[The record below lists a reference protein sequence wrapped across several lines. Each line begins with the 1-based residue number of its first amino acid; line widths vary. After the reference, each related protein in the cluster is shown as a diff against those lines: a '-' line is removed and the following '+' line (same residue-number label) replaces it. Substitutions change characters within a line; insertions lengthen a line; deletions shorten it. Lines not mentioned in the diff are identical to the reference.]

1 MNMKIDLELVKK
13 MRAEKAWSQEEL
25 AVASDLS
32 LRTVQ
37 RIEKGG
43 NASLESKK
51 ALASAFGVK
60 TSDLDIKEDNSAF
73 SDESSGA
80 FYFRIESGTKLA
92 EIVGGACAY
101 RLSHDDPRSQEEAE
115 LLASAAQS
123 IKDWGEIW
131 SDLEAG
137 DRVNAAYYLLQVIQ
151 ELEST
156 GIWVFGLRTDE
167 AYPGLKGDK
176 WPVANVFL
184 MREDNPK
191 LIKLDLS
198 NIG

>member
-1 MNMKIDLELVKK
+1 MNMKINLELVKK
-13 MRAEKAWSQEEL
+13 LRAEKAWSQEEL

-37 RIEKGG
+37 RIEKNGSI
-43 NASLESKK
+43 SLESKK
-51 ALASAFGVK
+51 ALASAFGIK

-73 SDESSGA
+73 ADEDSDA
-80 FYFRIESGTKLA
+80 FYFRVENGTKLA
-92 EIVGGACAY
+92 EIVGGAYAY
-101 RLSHDDPRSQEEAE
+101 RLNHDDPREQKEAE
-115 LLASAAQS
+115 LIASAVQS

-137 DRVNAAYYLLQVIQ
+137 DRVNAAYDLSQLIQ
-151 ELEST
+151 ELESI
-156 GIWVFGLRTDE
+156 GIWVFGVRTNE
-167 AYPGLKGDK
+167 SYPGLEGSK

-191 LIKLDLS
+191 IIKLDLS
-198 NIG
+198 NTV